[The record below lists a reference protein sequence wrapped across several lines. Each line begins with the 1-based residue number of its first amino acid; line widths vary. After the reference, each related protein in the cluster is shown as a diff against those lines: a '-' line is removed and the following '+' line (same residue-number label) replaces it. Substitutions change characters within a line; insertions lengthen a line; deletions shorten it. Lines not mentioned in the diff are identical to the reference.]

1 MSVAEIQGEIQADH
15 VSLADDVA
23 IGPGSNIRAQEAI
36 LEPGVRIGQR
46 VDITCDRIHLS
57 RGCRIGDFSTI
68 LSPEIAFADHC
79 VVGRFLS
86 AELNDHIRLG
96 RHSNIGEWVSVV
108 GRGFQ
113 CGEFLWLKNS
123 VIIGGGGARGPNSY
137 LTVGDKTTIIDRCF
151 INLSESVTIGDRT
164 ALSYNVVLLTHGAWQ
179 SPFKGYATKFAPIRI
194 EDDVVV
200 YLNTTVMPGVTIGKG
215 SVVGASS
222 LVLHDVP
229 AHCLAAGVPARV
241 RKKPGE
247 YPVIP
252 DPARF
257 GDMTRQILTDYLTSL
272 GPKGIRIKNDRQQRE
287 GKVVLEYEGE
297 EYVLEHIGA
306 NGQPGTAGQVRV
318 VRSGSPPSAGAL
330 RPCRFDLCAE
340 SMTGESNPI
349 AEDLRDHLR
358 RNGIRI
364 FTERPFRSIPLANL
378 KRLAERKAR
387 DAERRSDS
395 VERLSALG
403 GRTSERMSVVSR

>member
-1 MSVAEIQGEIQADH
+1 VT
-15 VSLADDVA
+15 V
-23 IGPGSNIRAQEAI
+23 
-36 LEPGVRIGQR
+36 
-46 VDITCDRIHLS
+46 
-57 RGCRIGDFSTI
+57 
-68 LSPEIAFADHC
+68 
-79 VVGRFLS
+79 
-86 AELNDHIRLG
+86 
-96 RHSNIGEWVSVV
+96 
-108 GRGFQ
+108 
-113 CGEFLWLKNS
+113 
-123 VIIGGGGARGPNSY
+123 GGGGARGPRSY
-137 LTVGDKTTIIDRCF
+137 LTVGDRTTIIDRCF

-179 SPFKGYATKFAPIRI
+179 SPFRGYATKFAPIRI

-229 AHCLAAGVPARV
+229 AHCLAAGIPARV
-241 RKKPGE
+241 RKGPGE

-257 GDMTRQILTDYLTSL
+257 HDMTRRILADYVSSL
-272 GPKGIRIKNDRQQRE
+272 GPKGIEIKDDRLQNAGE
-287 GKVVLEYEGE
+287 VVLEYEGE
-297 EYVLEHIGA
+297 EYVLEQTA
-306 NGQPGTAGQVRV
+306 TNGKSGRAGQIRV
-318 VRSGSPPSAGAL
+318 ARSGSPPSAGSL
-330 RPCRFDLCAE
+330 RPCRFDICAE

-349 AEDLRDHLR
+349 AEDLRDYLR

-387 DAERRSDS
+387 DAEWRSGS
-395 VERLSALG
+395 VEKSNAFS
-403 GRTSERMSVVSR
+403 GRMSERMSVVPR